1 MAHWNIADV
10 WVHVHKHICNFTL
23 CWLRAL
29 PCWTGFGFITV
40 LCSIA
45 RAQNKHAGIQAQ
57 THYETKMWCF
67 CLGRN
72 SSTTAAELSLWT
84 PPSTAGKMEG
94 LRVPQ
99 GITHWKGT
107 CHFTMQFFHHAVLR
121 FLEEIFHGF
130 RNNMQE
136 KLLLWAPDWQQ
147 TPTQLCSGY
156 SGPLLGWPYFLW
168 KKNQL
173 ALKLSLS

>member
-107 CHFTMQFFHHAVLR
+107 CHFTMQFS
-121 FLEEIFHGF
+121 GF
-130 RNNMQE
+130 WRKFSMDLGITCKKSCCSERRTGSKPPPNSA
-136 KLLLWAPDWQQ
+136 LVIWAPCWVD
-147 TPTQLCSGY
+147 PTFSE
-156 SGPLLGWPYFLW
+156 
-168 KKNQL
+168 KKSTGFK
-173 ALKLSLS
+173 AIT